1 MTFRFQDD
9 PCGSGQLQLGD
20 VSLESQWGT
29 RPCHEDLAAVSSGML
44 EQQGSHLPEHS
55 VTHPE
60 KSASVSPPESW
71 EDSAGHCAQFVQCQG
86 LNPGLRAW

>member
-29 RPCHEDLAAVSSGML
+29 RPCCEDLVAVSSLLL

-60 KSASVSPPESW
+60 KSISVSPLFPVST
-71 EDSAGHCAQFVQCQG
+71 S
-86 LNPGLRAW
+86 